1 MQHGARRAAAPCQC
15 CDCMLSLHCN
25 APTAC
30 HTGLHSQHTAP
41 KWHRRAAQTAPAC
54 ASAGLA
60 RGAPLPSAQ
69 WRPPPCRPPRAR
81 HAAQSPR
88 RAPPWPPCG
97 PVAAARTCGEQ
108 RRRHHLVSCPCC
120 CYGVSWLDCHSMP
133 QQALS
138 PAAAATSG
146 PPCIAGPR
154 KQSVQRGSR
163 SAPRRLHLGQ
173 AARVL
178 LLGCRQTLL
187 QLAALAAGVL
197 GQRPGG
203 SGAGIVRQAAGA
215 ARQRNGMSS
224 SQALRAATAMLG
236 CMLLQSG
243 LVGASMVQQ
252 Q

>member
-1 MQHGARRAAAPCQC
+1 
-15 CDCMLSLHCN
+15 
-25 APTAC
+25 
-30 HTGLHSQHTAP
+30 
-41 KWHRRAAQTAPAC
+41 
-54 ASAGLA
+54 
-60 RGAPLPSAQ
+60 
-69 WRPPPCRPPRAR
+69 
-81 HAAQSPR
+81 
-88 RAPPWPPCG
+88 
-97 PVAAARTCGEQ
+97 
-108 RRRHHLVSCPCC
+108 
-120 CYGVSWLDCHSMP
+120 MP

-146 PPCIAGPR
+146 PACIAGPR

-163 SAPRRLHLGQ
+163 SAPGRLHLGQ

-224 SQALRAATAMLG
+224 SQALRAATSSRPRYLG
-236 CMLLQSG
+236 LQSLLRAG
-243 LVGASMVQQ
+243 LLPPCSCPMLVLTSLLLAVLFAAALHLSSLTSVVTTPPCADSALMATIIIIIIIIVM
-252 Q
+252 